1 MLNNIHAS
9 LLAKTL
15 NKVLGKAEEGNVAYI
30 RCIAPDVVRA
40 LCVSPEFNLKDWVYF
55 GVIDEADKDNSL
67 ITADM
72 AVEIREDKKGA
83 VLLLVDINASGAG
96 MDGIYNAC
104 REISEKELFETAN
117 KEAQKLIPHGSKDF
131 SKQAIAKARRLGG
144 HTTISPWR
152 EFDFYSSCKEPEAI
166 STALAKIGLWPIKF
180 SHKPNI
186 QDLETSVLLVERLF
200 LQGRSSLTAESR
212 VEALMLQGPTDHQ
225 KRDLVNLI
233 RQSAG
238 MSISESVAKLV
249 AMPHLWVNAI
259 CPFPSDE
266 LIKIEIMT
274 WRNANGTPKKWSGLS
289 LSSNQ
294 DERLQFIL
302 DPQATGRSQSKLE
315 VRWDGL
321 PDTLAKGAVEYSI
334 AIVSDDEELAEKKIT
349 HSGKSPQK
357 CTFTKD
363 DFELDEGAKFEA
375 VVRIRSIG
383 ETECSELTED
393 FILMWGEIPDQVK
406 SSSGKT
412 CRTIVE
418 GAILIESKEDFEAA
432 CKNDKHFG
440 RLENGTVT
448 FRFQAEGSKTCNV
461 KMYCPELLRVIEED
475 WSNRSGAVGRWHVN
489 ARSDGTPAGRP
500 EFITCENVVS
510 ATLNAAAKKLA
521 GYAGRPQ
528 GIVGMIHGFYDA
540 EKDYL
545 NAWQSELQNG
555 SPTLALQNTLEVRT
569 LSGVTVGLIVL
580 PFHPLRL
587 AWHCAY
593 DQLLAWCRY
602 DQKDLSNKKILD
614 VVFTLDGAHFP
625 AILPGLRYGE
635 SFVFGDTLGFHA
647 VAMVADSD
655 KEPKASVAMLA
666 KVLAGGKDEIA
677 PSIGKITSD
686 ILATEI
692 NRYLLLHDDYNLI
705 TVHALRPGDGMTIGR
720 ALGRSLKLFDESDD
734 EPEDRTS
741 RNASFSL
748 ELFPTKHHHQFC
760 GRYFSTITERK
771 RSGAGNIT
779 DVDNWMLE
787 PCRRDGDVNI
797 PKLSWAKRKS
807 EQPISAAHLS
817 VAFDTFDSRV
827 VAMSPDGLEPA
838 PTEVFGLSINLVR
851 SFTCDPQPL
860 WHTYLSP
867 DTKGKRHPAAEVI
880 TDRISRLHSSLMTLT
895 ATNLGVSGGW
905 PVLQTSMDADKE
917 DSIAVL
923 HRLSDWVITI
933 DRNAGIEYFDSP
945 REKTSVYDA
954 YIIDCVPE
962 REDLGFLQMVTSTSN
977 FDEVRKLL
985 DLTLTEMGLSASP
998 RNCLFLL
1005 NELKALSGRFAMRL
1019 SGSGNHPQE
1028 MVALSMTHAV
1038 CRNLTSADDQWL
1050 SLREGFFVPID
1061 DVPDLLGIE
1070 SETSDDDK
1078 RRADLLYV
1086 TVPKRGGGFQFT
1098 FVEVKFRRYLRTARA
1113 TDVLEAI
1120 TKQLQSS
1127 RQKWGQL
1134 YGAESSPLEKA
1145 VRRSWLARILR
1156 FYAAKGRRHYLN
1168 EDAWMRINRELD
1180 RMVRDG
1186 ESYLFPESSDQESSD
1201 RGFIFCPE
1209 YSADAATRVSYQG
1222 QPEIYLFGANEMPD
1236 PPVRGVSRLSSDD
1249 VGYETQGIDSP
1260 DVGSTES
1267 NTAHKS
1273 QNTPGDQS
1281 SEPINVPMD
1290 PGILSAEVSCG
1301 PSMTKD
1307 HSEQETIDV
1316 QPIIGSEAPI
1326 LLGTEPN
1333 SQENVRWKISIK
1345 TNPHLMIVGLPGMG
1359 KTTSLITICIQMV
1372 RQGISPIIFS
1382 YHDDID
1388 EKLASVLGDDLQYV
1402 DYAGLGFN
1410 PLQVVSDNPMAY
1422 IDNISMLRDIFASIF
1437 PDLGDIQLGRLREA
1451 LKNSYIDK
1459 GWCDSGRDRTT
1470 LELPDFQAFYDYLKA
1485 TTKNDKADKGLL
1497 TRLDE
1502 LNDYGFFT
1510 ASTGTRSLLDT
1521 NKTAIIRIHRTQNEV
1536 LQKAFAT
1543 FVLHN
1548 IYQQMFIRG
1557 VQQRI
1562 SHSII
1567 FDEAHRAAKL
1577 KLIPTMAK
1585 ECRKYGIAFILAS
1598 QEAKDFDPSLFNA
1611 VANYLALRLN
1621 ETDAKVMAK
1630 IMASTDHVSR
1640 FTDRIKQM
1648 PKYHAFF
1655 FGEGRNR
1662 AVFSQLLG
1670 P

>member
-1 MLNNIHAS
+1 MLNDTHAS
-9 LLAKTL
+9 LIAKAL
-15 NKVLGKAEEGNVAYI
+15 NKILGKPEDGSVAYI
-30 RCIAPDVVRA
+30 RCLDPAIVRA
-40 LCVSPEFNLKDWVYF
+40 LCASPEFNLRGWDSF
-55 GVIDEADKDNSL
+55 GVVDEANEGKSL
-67 ITADM
+67 ISADM
-72 AVEIREDKKGA
+72 AVEIRENKKGA
-83 VLLLVDINASGAG
+83 VLLLIDVNAAGAG
-96 MDGIYNAC
+96 MDGIYNAG
-104 REISEKELFETAN
+104 REIPEKELFEAAN
-117 KEAQKLIPHGSKDF
+117 KEAQKRILHGWGTFVK
-131 SKQAIAKARRLGG
+131 KAVAKARRIGG

-152 EFDFYSSCKEPEAI
+152 EFDFYSSCTDAVAI
-166 STALAKIGLWPIKF
+166 SSALVKLGLWPIQF
-180 SHKPNI
+180 EQRPDI
-186 QDLETSVLLVERLF
+186 QELDTSVLLVERLF
-200 LQGRSSLTAESR
+200 LLGRSSLTAEAR
-212 VEALMLQGPTDHQ
+212 VDALMLQGATDQQ
-225 KRDLVNLI
+225 KQDLVELV
-233 RQSAG
+233 RHSAG
-238 MSISESVAKLV
+238 AAISESVPQLIAK
-249 AMPHLWVNAI
+249 PHLWVNAI
-259 CPFPSDE
+259 NPFPSDA
-266 LIKIEIMT
+266 LLKIEIIS
-274 WRNANGTPKKWSGLS
+274 WRGKTGKVSSWSGLS
-289 LSSNQ
+289 INAQ
-294 DERLQFIL
+294 DDRLQFIL
-302 DPQATGRSQSKLE
+302 DPQTVGRGQSKLE
-315 VRWDGL
+315 VRWEGL
-321 PDTLAKGAVEYSI
+321 PDTLAKGAAEYSI
-334 AIVSDDEELAEKKIT
+334 AIVSGDEELAEKKVT

-357 CTFTKD
+357 CSFTLD

-375 VVRIRSIG
+375 LVKVRSIG
-383 ETECSELTED
+383 NDGLEEVTED
-393 FILMWGEIPDQVK
+393 FLLMFGEKPDIVK
-406 SSSGKT
+406 SSAGKSY
-412 CRTIVE
+412 RAISE
-418 GAILIESKEDFEAA
+418 GAIVIETREDFEAA
-432 CKNDKHFG
+432 SKNDRNFG
-440 RLENGTVT
+440 RDSKGYVT
-448 FRFQAEGSKTCNV
+448 LRFQNEGSKTCNA

-475 WSNRSGAVGRWHVN
+475 WSYRGGPIGRWSVN
-489 ARSDGTPAGRP
+489 VRSDGTPAGLP
-500 EFITCENVVS
+500 EFITCGTVVGDN
-510 ATLNAAAKKLA
+510 LCAAAKKMAGLA
-521 GYAGRPQ
+521 AKTQ
-528 GIVGMIHGFYDA
+528 GIVGMIHGFYDS

-555 SPTLALQNTLEVRT
+555 SPDLALQNTLEVRT

-602 DQKDLSNKKILD
+602 EKDLSSKKILD
-614 VVFTLDGAHFP
+614 VVSSLDGAHFP
-625 AILPGLRYGE
+625 AILPGLKHGE

-677 PSIGKITSD
+677 PSIGKTTSD

-692 NRYLLLHDDYNLI
+692 SRYLLLHDSYDLI
-705 TVHALRPGDGMTIGR
+705 AVHALRPGDGMTIGR
-720 ALGRSLKLFDESDD
+720 ALGESLRKHQSYTTADEESEEKAQQDV
-734 EPEDRTS
+734 
-741 RNASFSL
+741 SFSL
-748 ELFPTKHHHQFC
+748 ELFPSEHHQQVC
-760 GRYFSTITERK
+760 GRYFSAIAERK
-771 RSGAGNIT
+771 RSGAGSLPEE
-779 DVDNWMLE
+779 DRWMLE

-797 PKLSWAKRKS
+797 PKLSWAKRDS

-827 VAMSPDGLEPA
+827 VAVSPAALEAA

-851 SFTCDPQPL
+851 SFSCDPQPL

-867 DTKGKRHPAAEVI
+867 ETKGKRHPVAEVI
-880 TDRISRLHSSLMTLT
+880 TDRISRLHSSIMALA

-905 PVLQTSMDADKE
+905 PVLQTSIDADKE
-917 DSIAVL
+917 ESIAVL

-954 YIIDCVPE
+954 YIIDCVPD

-985 DLTLTEMGLSASP
+985 DMTLTEMGLSASP

-1038 CRNLTSADDQWL
+1038 SRSLISTDDQWL

-1070 SETSDDDK
+1070 SETLDEDK

-1086 TVPKRGGGFQFT
+1086 TVPKRGGGFQFS
-1098 FVEVKFRRYLRTARA
+1098 FIEVKFRRYLRTARA
-1113 TDVLEAI
+1113 NDIIEAI
-1120 TKQLQSS
+1120 TKQLKSS
-1127 RQKWGQL
+1127 RQKWEQL
-1134 YGAESSPLEKA
+1134 YGSESSPLEKA

-1168 EDAWMRINRELD
+1168 EDAWLRINRELD

-1186 ESYLFPESSDQESSD
+1186 ESYMFPESSDQELSD

-1209 YSADAATRVSYQG
+1209 YSSDAATRVSYQD

-1236 PPVRGVSRLSSDD
+1236 PPVRGGSRLSPDEE
-1249 VGYETQGIDSP
+1249 GHETQGAKSP
-1260 DVGSTES
+1260 GTASTE
-1267 NTAHKS
+1267 NNFAGQH
-1273 QNTPGDQS
+1273 QRS
-1281 SEPINVPMD
+1281 SEDGFCAPANMPPSFENSPADWPSAPEDPREQTTINAQ
-1290 PGILSAEVSCG
+1290 SA
-1301 PSMTKD
+1301 
-1307 HSEQETIDV
+1307 ID
-1316 QPIIGSEAPI
+1316 SEAPI

-1333 SQENVRWKISIK
+1333 SQEDVHWKISIK

-1372 RQGISPIIFS
+1372 RQGISPIVFS

-1388 EKLASVLGDDLQYV
+1388 EKLARVFGDNLQYV

-1410 PLQVVSDNPMAY
+1410 PLQVVNANPMAY

-1459 GWCDSGRDRTT
+1459 GWGDSGRDRTT
-1470 LELPDFQAFYDYLKA
+1470 LELPEFQTFYDYLRA

-1510 ASTGTRSLLDT
+1510 ASTGARSLLDT
-1521 NKTAIIRIHRTQNEV
+1521 DKPAIIRIHRTQNEV

-1548 IYQQMFIRG
+1548 LYQQMFIRG

-1585 ECRKYGIAFILAS
+1585 ECRKYGIAFVLAS

-1621 ETDAKVMAK
+1621 ETDAKILAK
-1630 IMASTDHVSR
+1630 IMASTDNVSR

-1655 FGEGRNR
+1655 FGEGRNK
-1662 AVFSQLLG
+1662 AAFSQLVSQ
-1670 P
+1670 